1 METKIL
7 KIIAHSIFSSYRT
20 YEEWKRGLPTWFQLS
35 IKRFL
40 PYLWG
45 METLSVSNIL
55 LYRVDRSYRTYEEWK
70 QQMDAHN
77 IPGAG
82 RVLTVP
88 MRNGNPEASETIQ
101 PRSTKFLPYLWGMET
116 WEWQVKNIPVRSFL
130 PYLWGMETCT
140 RSVGT
145 VRNRFAFLPY
155 LWGMETRYRIFL
167 RWFL

>member
-70 QQMDAHN
+70 PISKNRTVCGSVMFLPYLWGMETADGRTQH
-77 IPGAG
+77 PGSGQSSYRTYEEWKPWSFWNYTTAKHK
-82 RVLTVP
+82 VLTVP
-88 MRNGNPEASETIQ
+88 MRNGNLRMAGKE
-101 PRSTKFLPYLWGMET
+101 Y
-116 WEWQVKNIPVRSFL
+116 
-130 PYLWGMETCT
+130 TCT
-140 RSVGT
+140 FVLT
-145 VRNRFAFLPY
+145 VPMRNGNLHSFSRDS
-155 LWGMETRYRIFL
+155 
-167 RWFL
+167 